1 MMHGTSVIPSIFG
14 AAEPSMARDDDVVFV
29 EDQRNAEA
37 EFLDRLGDRLDRCII
52 DARVLF
58 VGDDLIH
65 FLVNDV
71 HFVSF
76 LLQLKKLL

>member
-1 MMHGTSVIPSIFG
+1 MT
-14 AAEPSMARDDDVVFV
+14 RDDDVVFV

-37 EFLDRLGDRLDRCII
+37 EFLDRLGDRLDRRIV
-52 DARVLF
+52 DAWILF

-71 HFVSF
+71 HVVSF
-76 LLQLKKLL
+76 RVTIVVEKVATGPGQAS